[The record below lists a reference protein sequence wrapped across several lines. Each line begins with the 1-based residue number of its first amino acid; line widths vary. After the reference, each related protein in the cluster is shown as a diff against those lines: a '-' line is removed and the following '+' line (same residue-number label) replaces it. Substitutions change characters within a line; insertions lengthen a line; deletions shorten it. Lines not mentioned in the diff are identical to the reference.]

1 MLGSV
6 LDSSSGAPE
15 YSPHW
20 HSHATYVF
28 AAHYFFELFN
38 ETTNETDA
46 HAAYGDLFPAE
57 PGETLW
63 TSFALS
69 PGGDGED
76 LKSPRWTLQMGVVGD
91 AARTST
97 LSIDRPYMGL
107 RLHQTESWAEPA
119 YKNMCLNAC
128 WELYGADDAAHL
140 PSSGANYELSVTKPR
155 PDAFDFAPRWDQ
167 DEGKGVCPR
176 TVAIEESHD
185 EATQSV
191 SWNISVDPSPPRS
204 ASWNDPLHS
213 QSADPLWDAWRRT
226 RSRVYASPREAAARR
241 RVFFDNVARYELR
254 GGAYELDEYADWTA
268 EEFRAA
274 RSCAAITSGAAFCP
288 DAAPSNSTGSVDFR
302 GSQVTPVKDQGAFGT
317 CWSFGFAETLE
328 GLGVRLGHELTNV
341 SNQMVIDCCPACRG
355 SGQDASYDWVVSQN
369 QGRIATM
376 DSYPYAGDPGQCK
389 HPAPS
394 VPFVVSG
401 CVRSRDDADESGAPL
416 LAALIDHGPAAFGI
430 DATCLQGYK
439 SGVITNCTTTGID
452 HEVLLVGAGVEA
464 GVPYFLAKN
473 SWGAKWGEDGYFRFQ
488 QAGRQLG
495 FGSAV
500 HAV

>member
-1 MLGSV
+1 M
-6 LDSSSGAPE
+6 
-15 YSPHW
+15 
-20 HSHATYVF
+20 
-28 AAHYFFELFN
+28 
-38 ETTNETDA
+38 
-46 HAAYGDLFPAE
+46 
-57 PGETLW
+57 
-63 TSFALS
+63 
-69 PGGDGED
+69 
-76 LKSPRWTLQMGVVGD
+76 
-91 AARTST
+91 
-97 LSIDRPYMGL
+97 
-107 RLHQTESWAEPA
+107 
-119 YKNMCLNAC
+119 
-128 WELYGADDAAHL
+128 
-140 PSSGANYELSVTKPR
+140 
-155 PDAFDFAPRWDQ
+155 
-167 DEGKGVCPR
+167 
-176 TVAIEESHD
+176 
-185 EATQSV
+185 
-191 SWNISVDPSPPRS
+191 
-204 ASWNDPLHS
+204 
-213 QSADPLWDAWRRT
+213 
-226 RSRVYASPREAAARR
+226 
-241 RVFFDNVARYELR
+241 
-254 GGAYELDEYADWTA
+254 
-268 EEFRAA
+268 
-274 RSCAAITSGAAFCP
+274 
-288 DAAPSNSTGSVDFR
+288 VDFR

-376 DSYPYAGDPGQCK
+376 DSYPYAGDPGECK